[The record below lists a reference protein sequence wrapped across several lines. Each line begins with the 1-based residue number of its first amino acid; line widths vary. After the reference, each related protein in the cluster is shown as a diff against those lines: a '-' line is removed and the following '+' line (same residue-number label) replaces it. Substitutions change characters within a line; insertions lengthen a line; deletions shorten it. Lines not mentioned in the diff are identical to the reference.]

1 MRINQQG
8 QITGVTSGV
17 RERGQLRTLES
28 MSMPKWIEG
37 YSNSNN
43 DLSVAASMFHQTHV
57 RGTGHLTTEL
67 FSTKMGGNGGMYVQ
81 VEVWFSCAVA
91 NYQGYQMLWA
101 NANRTSWNNFTINNT
116 GQEGNQLGTDTGGY
130 FDLTYNSSGSGADQ
144 RLTWKVV
151 TSFGNNYVRCL
162 YKTTCIGHDYFKEFN
177 VIR

>member
-1 MRINQQG
+1 
-8 QITGVTSGV
+8 
-17 RERGQLRTLES
+17 
-28 MSMPKWIEG
+28 MSMPKWHEG
-37 YSNSNN
+37 YATSN
-43 DLSVAASMFHQTHV
+43 DTLSVAASMFHQTHV

-81 VEVWFSCAVA
+81 VEVWFSCAVS

-101 NANRTSWNNFTINNT
+101 NANRTGWNNFKINTT
-116 GQEGNQLGTDTGGY
+116 GQEGNKLGTDTTGY
-130 FDLTYNSSGSGADQ
+130 FTLTYNSSGSGASQ

-162 YKTTCIGHDYFKEFN
+162 YKTTCVGHDYFQELT